1 MFCTGSGNS
10 IQLTE
15 IPDAIL
21 AYYRRNKAQTDQI
34 SIIVGTDSQNFNNT
48 KMVSVIAVI
57 ARGHGGI
64 FFYEISRENLIQNVK
79 LKLQTETAASLTL
92 AGELVDMF
100 EGKAIYREMF
110 SECPLS
116 IHIDA
121 GNSVNGKTK
130 DLIPGLVSW
139 IRSCGYNVE
148 TKPNSFV
155 ASTIADR
162 ITK

>member
-48 KMVSVIAVI
+48 KMVSVIAVV
-57 ARGHGGI
+57 AHGHEGI
-64 FFYEISRENLIQNVK
+64 FFYEVSREDLIQNVK

-100 EGKAIYREMF
+100 EGNAIYREMF
-110 SECPLS
+110 AECPLS

-139 IRSCGYNVE
+139 IRSCGYDVE
-148 TKPNSFV
+148 TKPDSFV

>member
-57 ARGHGGI
+57 AHGHGGI

-100 EGKAIYREMF
+100 EGKAIYRDVCRM
-110 SECPLS
+110 S
-116 IHIDA
+116 IV
-121 GNSVNGKTK
+121 NS
-130 DLIPGLVSW
+130 
-139 IRSCGYNVE
+139 Y
-148 TKPNSFV
+148 
-155 ASTIADR
+155 
-162 ITK
+162 

>member
-48 KMVSVIAVI
+48 KMVSVIAVV
-57 ARGHGGI
+57 AHGHGGI
-64 FFYEISRENLIQNVK
+64 FFYEVSREDLIQNVK
-79 LKLQTETAASLTL
+79 LKLQTETAARLTL

-100 EGKAIYREMF
+100 EGNAIYREMF
-110 SECPLS
+110 AEYPLS

-139 IRSCGYNVE
+139 IRSCGYDVE

>member
-10 IQLTE
+10 IRLTE

-57 ARGHGGI
+57 ANGHGGI

-92 AGELVDMF
+92 AGELVNMF

-110 SECPLS
+110 AECPLS

-121 GNSVNGKTK
+121 GNLVNGKTK